1 LIVRSPPPFA
11 ARVRPTES
19 GVTSQILLIRHAAH
33 GHLGSI
39 LSGRLPGIPL
49 SHEGRSQA
57 ERLGERLAGMQI
69 DAVHASPVQRA
80 QETAAS
86 IAAGRGL
93 PVQVAPA
100 LEELDFGDWAGRS
113 FVELAE
119 DPRWDTWNSAR
130 ESATAPGGESM
141 AEAQARA
148 WDHVARTARASP
160 GRTVAM
166 VTHCDIIRALV
177 ARVLGLSLGHI
188 HRFDVDPASVT
199 RLAVGQWGAKVLG
212 LNESQS

>member
-1 LIVRSPPPFA
+1 MRRSFA
-11 ARVRPTES
+11 AAPCGVVRATES

-33 GHLGSI
+33 GHLGNI
-39 LSGRLPGIPL
+39 LSGRLPGISL
-49 SHEGRSQA
+49 SEEGRSQA
-57 ERLGERLAGMQI
+57 DRLAARLGAVRI
-69 DAVHASPVQRA
+69 DAVHTSPVQRA
-80 QETAAS
+80 QETAGS

-113 FVELAE
+113 FVELAD

-148 WDHVARTARASP
+148 WDHVEATALAAPES
-160 GRTVAM
+160 TVAM

-177 ARVLGLSLGHI
+177 ARVLGLPLGLI

-199 RLAVGQWGAKVLG
+199 RLAVGQWGAKVLS
-212 LNESQS
+212 LNENHS